1 MEIKASLRNYRIAP
15 RKIRLIA
22 DLVRGKKLEDAKRE
36 IKFYKKRGSLP
47 ISKVLDSATANAKN
61 NLNLK
66 DEEIKNL
73 YIKKISVGEGLKLKR
88 WRPVSRGSANE
99 IKKRT
104 SHIKIIL
111 APKKDNKKI
120 KPKKTSKK
128 NR

>member
-22 DLVRGKKLEDAKRE
+22 DLIRGKTLEDAKRE

-47 ISKVLDSATANAKN
+47 VSKILDSATANAKN
-61 NLNLK
+61 NLDLK
-66 DEEIKNL
+66 NEEVKKL
-73 YIKKISVGEGLKLKR
+73 FIKKIVVEEGPKLKR

-111 APKKDNKKI
+111 APKEND
-120 KPKKTSKK
+120 KK
-128 NR
+128 NKLKKSSKNNK